1 MNMKYKKN
9 VASLLRLI
17 RMYRIIIC
25 CLLLLLAFV
34 GDVPL
39 AKAQGQE
46 KEWKLVFFDEFNQP
60 NGSQPDPTKWNRH
73 ERGSSRW
80 SRWISDVDD
89 VVYIKKGRLICR
101 AIPNKIAPSD
111 TAKMLTGA
119 INTKGK
125 FSFKYGKVEVRMR
138 TNLRRGNFPAAWMVP
153 QQQGNKA
160 YAEIDIMESFGTRPE
175 ATHTAHT
182 QFTQDNKKHGEKN
195 VFRVSTDVK
204 KWHVYSVEW
213 DEKQIVWM
221 VDGKVSG
228 IYKKSDN
235 PEKLSKGQ
243 WTFDRPLC
251 LILNQ
256 SVGDG
261 NYDFMVPQTSK
272 VYETQFDWI
281 RVYQKK

>member
-1 MNMKYKKN
+1 MC
-9 VASLLRLI
+9 
-17 RMYRIIIC
+17 MYRNLL
-25 CLLLLLAFV
+25 CLLMLIAFV

-39 AKAQGQE
+39 VKAQSQD
-46 KEWKLVFFDEFNQP
+46 KKWQLVFSDEFNQP
-60 NGSQPDPTKWNRH
+60 NGSQPDSTKWNRH
-73 ERGSSRW
+73 QRGSSRW

-101 AIPNKIAPSD
+101 AIPNKSVPSD

-125 FSFKYGKVEVRMR
+125 FTFKYGKVEVRMR
-138 TNLRRGNFPAAWMVP
+138 TNLRCGNFPAAWMFP
-153 QQQGNKA
+153 QPQDKQP
-160 YAEIDIMESFGTRPE
+160 YAEIDIMESFGTRSE

-182 QFTQDNKKHGEKN
+182 QFTQNNKKHGEKN
-195 VFRVSTDVK
+195 TFRIPLDVT

-213 DEKQIVWM
+213 DENHIVWM
-221 VDGKVSG
+221 IDGKVSG
-228 IYKKSDN
+228 IYEKSTDV
-235 PEKLSKGQ
+235 EKLSKKQ
-243 WTFDRPLC
+243 WTFDQPFY

-261 NYDFMVPQTSK
+261 NYEFMIPQTSK

-281 RVYQKK
+281 RVYQKKFQI

>member
-1 MNMKYKKN
+1 
-9 VASLLRLI
+9 
-17 RMYRIIIC
+17 MYRNLL
-25 CLLLLLAFV
+25 CLLMLVAFV
-34 GDVPL
+34 GDIPL
-39 AKAQGQE
+39 AMAQSQDE
-46 KEWKLVFFDEFNQP
+46 EWQLVFSDEFNQP
-60 NGSQPDPTKWNRH
+60 NGSQPDKTKWNRH
-73 ERGSSRW
+73 QRGSSRW

-101 AIPNKIAPSD
+101 AVPNKIAPSD

-125 FSFKYGKVEVRMR
+125 FTFKYGKVEVRMR
-138 TNLRRGNFPAAWMVP
+138 TNLQRGNFPAAWMFPSP
-153 QQQGNKA
+153 QDKRP
-160 YAEIDIMESFGTRPE
+160 YAEIDIVESFGTRSE

-195 VFRVSTDVK
+195 SFRIPLDVT

-213 DEKQIVWM
+213 DENHIVWM
-221 VDGKVSG
+221 IDGKVSG
-228 IYKKSDN
+228 IYEKSTNVEKISKK
-235 PEKLSKGQ
+235 Q
-243 WTFDRPLC
+243 WTFDQPFY

-261 NYDFMVPQTSK
+261 NYEFMIPQTSK

-281 RVYQKK
+281 RVYQKKFQIQEHL